1 MKPDQQKKGEFT
13 KKDSHPESLSK
24 KIESQKSE
32 NHGKQS
38 LPQRNFL
45 KDSHGKDQGPGNQ
58 RGDDAIGKAGKPF
71 EDGMIGFDPV
81 TDHHCCEAPDVG
93 RKDG

>member
-1 MKPDQQKKGEFT
+1 M
-13 KKDSHPESLSK
+13 
-24 KIESQKSE
+24 
-32 NHGKQS
+32 
-38 LPQRNFL
+38 